1 MGDDGAD
8 TMMSFQTL
16 PELCRSSIV
25 CLKWNSAASADRVW
39 ADLADHHGWD
49 ATKARK
55 RYRRYACFNLK
66 VTCTCI
72 LPSLRLSSDVFVCLP
87 LRHQRFATSKFGFA
101 RR

>member
-1 MGDDGAD
+1 
-8 TMMSFQTL
+8 MMSFQTL

-72 LPSLRLSSDVFVCLP
+72 LPSLRLSSDVFLCLP